1 LFQGGSLM
9 AMQRT
14 TGFWVCTIHVYIVG
28 EANLVLGYLFRA
40 TSGGIMRVAGLAPV
54 LLPGVENYDVTEWVP
69 GHMSY
74 RSAMPRLLRE
84 VGWIVESDEFTEIE
98 DPDPENHEKRQRE
111 LINEIEEARKQLQEK
126 PKSRFAFFK
135 RKKLVEKKEWEMYDD
150 AVRNGTD
157 DKESLE
163 GKANGVLFDIDAL
176 QKEVADLAAQG
187 ITVKELPQSTLPPM
201 KLVLGSSGPSTP
213 EKRSILGVDDRSH
226 SAPPSKS
233 AFTPHLAS
241 TSFTNLDTSPLA
253 SSSMKAL
260 GTAGAVDSAAG
271 AGVATAHEHSLERS
285 ATSPASPEPPPQSV
299 GQTAGQRPTL
309 NSVMTA
315 PLPPIN
321 LEHNAWADEF
331 GDDFGKEKEL
341 QMTFE

>member
-1 LFQGGSLM
+1 M
-9 AMQRT
+9 
-14 TGFWVCTIHVYIVG
+14 
-28 EANLVLGYLFRA
+28 EADIALGYLFRA

-54 LLPGVENYDVTEWVP
+54 LLPGVENYDVSEWVP

-126 PKSRFAFFK
+126 PKSRFAFLK

-150 AVRNGTD
+150 AGHNGTD

-201 KLVLGSSGPSTP
+201 KLNLLPSGPSTP
-213 EKRSILGVDDRSH
+213 EKRGTLGPEDRSQ
-226 SAPPSKS
+226 SAPPGKS
-233 AFTPHLAS
+233 ALTPPLAS
-241 TSFTNLDTSPLA
+241 MSVTSLGVSPLA
-253 SSSMKAL
+253 LSSTRSL
-260 GTAGAVDSAAG
+260 GTTDAVVSAAG
-271 AGVATAHEHSLERS
+271 AGEATPHGQPLERS
-285 ATSPASPEPPPQSV
+285 ATSPVSSERATSSV
-299 GQTAGQRPTL
+299 GQPASQRPPL
-309 NSVMTA
+309 KSVVTA

-331 GDDFGKEKEL
+331 GDDFGKETEL
-341 QMTFE
+341 AMTFE